1 MNMLRKKVYRVLY
14 EILNCLSVRWD
25 WRWINDSKIFFGTA
39 LVILSV
45 GESKK
50 GQAAERKVIP
60 SISERAAVSK
70 NEIEYFVST
79 DSTGKLRVDT
89 IRENEEF
96 MFCYV
101 TLGDEVED
109 SLTVYAV
116 VSDMPVFPGDLKR
129 YVKENVRYPEEAI
142 KQGITGKVFVSA
154 IIEKDGR
161 MDSIEVAYGKHPLLK
176 AEALRLVKKMPRW
189 EPGRHQGELKRV
201 SVVIPVNFTREMLDS
216 LQNKNG
222 IFCYVTEE
230 MPVFPHKS
238 LQEYIAERI
247 EYPIEAREQ
256 KIEGKVVLL

>member
-1 MNMLRKKVYRVLY
+1 M
-14 EILNCLSVRWD
+14 
-25 WRWINDSKIFFGTA
+25 
-39 LVILSV
+39 
-45 GESKK
+45 
-50 GQAAERKVIP
+50 
-60 SISERAAVSK
+60 
-70 NEIEYFVST
+70 ST

-201 SVVIPVNFTREMLDS
+201 SVVIPVNFTASS
-216 LQNKNG
+216 LPLA
-222 IFCYVTEE
+222 V
-230 MPVFPHKS
+230 
-238 LQEYIAERI
+238 QEYSSPSSDTITNLSSCI
-247 EYPIEAREQ
+247 SFSMS
-256 KIEGKVVLL
+256 